1 MVLLAICDAHY
12 NFTAIDIREYG
23 NNNDCGTWLKSRM
36 GKKFEQNRF
45 NIPPLKP

>member
-12 NFTAIDIREYG
+12 NFTAIDIGEYG
-23 NNNDCGTWLKSRM
+23 NNDCGTWLNSRM
-36 GKKFEQNRF
+36 SKTFEQNCF